1 MASKLVIP
9 ILFGV
14 ICMLAVVTA
23 WENGNFKDSQ
33 VISMPTATAEK
44 NISILVMQWGYSYCC
59 PKKQQSC
66 CLSPYLAPDFLIHA
80 IWTINS
86 KREFQTKCN
95 GPLFNEKEL
104 SAEVIAYS
112 NLYWP
117 SLNCSYTNVQYWKLM
132 WNVYGRCSGLSQS
145 AWFTLAIKLFQPE
158 FTVALL
164 EKGIVPGGKYTQDD
178 FQKALSLAVGHK
190 VRVRCNSNSATGELQ
205 LYEVLICY
213 SPDENEVIDCG
224 DDNLPSPGEYECTGK
239 IALPRKPC
247 KPTAFGLCESDA

>member
-9 ILFGV
+9 ILLGV
-14 ICMLAVVTA
+14 ICMLTVVTA

-44 NISILVMQWGYSYCC
+44 NISILVIQWGYSYCC

-86 KREFQTKCN
+86 KREFETECN
-95 GPLFNEKEL
+95 GPLFNEKED
-104 SAEVIAYS
+104 
-112 NLYWP
+112 
-117 SLNCSYTNVQYWKLM
+117 
-132 WNVYGRCSGLSQS
+132 VYGRCSGLSQS
-145 AWFTLAIKLFQPE
+145 AWFKLAIKLFQPD

-164 EKGIVPGGKYTQDD
+164 ERGIVPGGKYTQDD

-190 VRVRCNSNSATGELQ
+190 VGVRCNSNSATGELKS
-205 LYEVLICY
+205 YEALICY
-213 SPDENEVIDCG
+213 SPDEKEVIDCG
-224 DDNLPSPGEYECTGK
+224 HNNLPSAGEYECTGK
-239 IALPRKPC
+239 IVLPRKPC
-247 KPTAFGLCESDA
+247 KPTSFGSCESDAKIVARKRRRFKS